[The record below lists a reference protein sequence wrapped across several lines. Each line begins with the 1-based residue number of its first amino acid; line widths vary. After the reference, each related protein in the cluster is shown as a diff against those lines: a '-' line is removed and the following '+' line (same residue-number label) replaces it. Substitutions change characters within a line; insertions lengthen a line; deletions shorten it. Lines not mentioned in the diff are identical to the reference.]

1 MKSAYKRYLLLIIIF
16 LAIIFISSCKEN
28 TSTESTGEQSGGTI
42 FINSNP
48 QNANIFL
55 LGTDTKKFTP
65 DSIINLDP
73 GTYNIT
79 LKLYNYLDTAFNVD
93 VHNNL
98 TTSKSV
104 ALESIFDGSLSYEI
118 TDNLPFTNYTISFFL
133 KYKVDIYVTNC
144 SIVKPNNTS
153 STISINKKFDKGI
166 IQKFYGMLF
175 GNGQPIANPSGKW
188 HFQISGYKYGYS
200 TETFTRDYEINVVF

>member
-1 MKSAYKRYLLLIIIF
+1 MKSAYKRYSLLIIIS
-16 LAIIFISSCKEN
+16 LAIVFISSCKEN
-28 TSTESTGEQSGGTI
+28 TTTETPGEQSGGTI
-42 FINSNP
+42 FISSNP

-55 LGTDTKKFTP
+55 LGTDTKKVTP

-93 VHNNL
+93 VHNKL

-104 ALESIFDGSLSYEI
+104 ALESIFNGNLSYEI

-133 KYKVDIYVTNC
+133 KYKADIYVTNC